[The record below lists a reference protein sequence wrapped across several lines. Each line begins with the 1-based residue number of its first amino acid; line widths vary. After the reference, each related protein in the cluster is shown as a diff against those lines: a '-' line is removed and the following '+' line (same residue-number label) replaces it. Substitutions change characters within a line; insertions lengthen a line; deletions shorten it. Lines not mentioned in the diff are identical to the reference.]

1 MTSRERRAGREI
13 PRMRVNMFRQLWFVF
28 ITGALI
34 AIIYTSFSPYGLIYW
49 GANNDQRS
57 GETSSNS
64 LHTSTPPP
72 RIRIGIVAGHWKT
85 DVGAICPDGLQEV
98 DVNLDVAG
106 RVQKILADMNFEV
119 DLLEE
124 YDDRLE
130 GYDAMILVSIHA
142 DTCAFTDLGATG
154 FKVAPTRASERQEK
168 ANRLVDCINKN
179 YHEITGLSFHSGI
192 TEDMSSYHA
201 FDEIDPS
208 VTAVIIETGFLN
220 LDRQILTQEP
230 DLIAQGIVNG
240 ILCFIYNEDASL
252 PINTNTP

>member
-1 MTSRERRAGREI
+1 
-13 PRMRVNMFRQLWFVF
+13 MFRQLWLVF

-34 AIIYTSFSPYGLIYW
+34 ATFYTSFSPYGLTYW
-49 GANNDQRS
+49 GADNEQRT

-64 LHTSTPPP
+64 LHTSTPPS

-85 DVGAICPDGLQEV
+85 DDGATCPDGLKEV
-98 DVNLDVAG
+98 DVNLVVAG

-124 YDDRLE
+124 YDERLE
-130 GYDAMILVSIHA
+130 GYEARILISIHA
-142 DTCAFTDLGATG
+142 DTCTFTDLGATG

-179 YHEITGLSFHSGI
+179 YNEITGLSFHSGY

-201 FDEIDPS
+201 FDEIDPG
-208 VTAVIIETGFLN
+208 VTAAIIETGFLN
-220 LDRQILTQEP
+220 LDRQILTQDP
-230 DLIAQGIVNG
+230 DLVAQGIVNG
-240 ILCFIYNEDASL
+240 ILCYIYNEDASR
-252 PINTNTP
+252 PINTDTP